1 MFSKLKKW
9 WRGQGQSTLPV
20 RIPMGGV
27 PAVSD
32 DSSPPV
38 FAPTRFSSSAVQE
51 KFAAAVLN
59 TQPTLIVCTGE
70 QPTRCWTTSAFTLQ

>member
-9 WRGQGQSTLPV
+9 WRGRGLSTLLV

-32 DSSPPV
+32 DSSPPIFV
-38 FAPTRFSSSAVQE
+38 PTRFSSLAAQE
-51 KFAAAVLN
+51 RFAAAVLN
-59 TQPTLIVCTGE
+59 MQPTSIARTGE
-70 QPTRCWTTSAFTLQ
+70 QPTQC